1 MCVYIYGIYI
11 YVYIFT
17 HVPYASTTSQNPP
30 FLHVVEA
37 RVVLILAHIGTHR
50 CSAPLR
56 ICTNIYTYCQ
66 VYAHMYIYIY
76 TVYIYYYSYGKWMKM
91 VH

>member
-1 MCVYIYGIYI
+1 MEYIYI
-11 YVYIFT
+11 YMYIFT

-56 ICTNIYTYCQ
+56 ICTNIY
-66 VYAHMYIYIY
+66 IYIVRCMHTCIY
-76 TVYIYYYSYGKWMKM
+76 ILYYIYIYYYSYGKWMKM